1 MTTEILAALTRDE
14 TILSIILYGIRF
26 MSNTYY
32 FDLSQQLNVV
42 RYTGLYH
49 ITAYQNLPLPGFHE
63 CVPMLIM
70 SLMVINQSAVYQ

>member
-1 MTTEILAALTRDE
+1 
-14 TILSIILYGIRF
+14 

-42 RYTGLYH
+42 KYSRLSH
-49 ITAYQNLPLPGFHE
+49 ISAYQNLLLPGFHE
-63 CVPMLIM
+63 CVPISIM

>member
-14 TILSIILYGIRF
+14 TFLSFILYGIRF
-26 MSNTYY
+26 MSDTYY

-42 RYTGLYH
+42 KYTGFYH

-63 CVPMLIM
+63 CVPRSM
-70 SLMVINQSAVYQ
+70 SLMVINQSAMYQ